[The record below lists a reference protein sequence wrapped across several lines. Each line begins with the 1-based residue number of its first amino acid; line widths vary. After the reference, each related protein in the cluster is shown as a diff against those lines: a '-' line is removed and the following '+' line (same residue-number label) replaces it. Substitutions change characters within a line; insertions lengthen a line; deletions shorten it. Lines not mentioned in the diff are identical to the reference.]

1 PLRQGRLEALR
12 AQIARDFPDFGERGD
27 GCLTV
32 SHRTLAPTP
41 VSLRL
46 GQRTLQ
52 QPDGV
57 LAVIATDPS
66 EFFQHRTLLLT
77 SRLAVALVNRSQI
90 IPLGLSRHT
99 QFLHFLSLPLLP
111 IMSPRRVR
119 FSNGATN
126 LLSVRLYT
134 AQYVRLTSS

>member
-1 PLRQGRLEALR
+1 ELPFQLFADVEMFLDPRKPLRQGRLEPLR
-12 AQIARDFPDFGERGD
+12 AQIARGFPDFGERGD
-27 GCLTV
+27 GSLTV
-32 SHRTLAPTP
+32 SHRPLAPTP

-57 LAVIATDPS
+57 FAVIAADPS
-66 EFFQHRTLLLT
+66 EFFQHRALLLT

-99 QFLHFLSLPLLP
+99 QFLHFSPSLSCP
-111 IMSPRRVR
+111 S
-119 FSNGATN
+119 
-126 LLSVRLYT
+126 
-134 AQYVRLTSS
+134 